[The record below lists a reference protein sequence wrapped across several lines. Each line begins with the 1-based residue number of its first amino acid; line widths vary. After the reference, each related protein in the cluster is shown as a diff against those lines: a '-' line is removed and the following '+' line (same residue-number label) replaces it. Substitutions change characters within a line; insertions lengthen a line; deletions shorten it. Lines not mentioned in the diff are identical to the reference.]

1 MKQRKYWYMAVMAG
15 VVLSLAG
22 CGGKKEEAVGATG
35 TVTEA
40 DAGEKSAAAGIDQKA
55 AKEDT
60 ADEAK
65 DDFSIAD
72 VVGEKGAKL
81 YEETSDDELL
91 AMIPETEI
99 TVAGCYQYYHSGRM
113 EDIEITGYMKE
124 FEVLDKD
131 NECITVKGIVENDAL
146 KTENPVQGVY
156 FLSINDDETALILIS
171 ATVTDDPETVHIIPT
186 VPFPTTQQLLDMGL
200 SIKIYN
206 NTGYSDPIYLKDYV
220 TEIWYDEEEIQTEL
234 TDWDYTGMVRYLL
247 NGVEQCNRVS
257 IQYLPY
263 EDADAAPE
271 WTFYKKDNVF
281 DEVAIE
287 ESGIPAEQLH
297 FK

>member
-1 MKQRKYWYMAVMAG
+1 MKQRKYWYMVIMAG

-22 CGGKKEEAVGATG
+22 CGGKKEEAVEA
-35 TVTEA
+35 TEA
-40 DAGEKSAAAGIDQKA
+40 AAEAEAGAVAGTDQKA
-55 AKEDT
+55 AKEDA

-65 DDFSIAD
+65 TDFSIAD

-81 YEETSDDELL
+81 YEETSDEELL

-99 TVAGCYQYYHSGRM
+99 TVAGYYKYYAVEKDNST
-113 EDIEITGYMKE
+113 DIEITGHMKE

-234 TDWDYTGMVRYLL
+234 TDWDYTGRVRYLL

-263 EDADAAPE
+263 EDEDAAPE

-287 ESGIPAEQLH
+287 ESGIPEEQLH